1 MSFKT
6 ITYQTIALAGIT
18 QATYLVQQLA
28 TQGKADKEAMQASL
42 GSLLA
47 LEVDN
52 PVDIYGGLPGIKL
65 GLEQLQMQL
74 KTPSVPNP
82 ELARYAASLVFLE
95 TNFSADQTMQK
106 TVRDKLKVA
115 QAQSEHFGAM
125 HENVIA
131 NLADIYH
138 STISTMNPR
147 IMVNGDQVF
156 LSKPEIVNKIR
167 ALLLSGIRSAMLWK
181 QCGGSRWR
189 FIFFRQKMRTEIEFL
204 LSELETKSTAKT
216 G

>member
-6 ITYQTIALAGIT
+6 ITYQTIALAGIA

-28 TQGKADKEAMQASL
+28 TTGKADKNVIQASL

-47 LEVDN
+47 LDPEN
-52 PVDIYGGLPGIKL
+52 PVDIYGGLSGVKL
-65 GLEQLQMQL
+65 GLEQLQMQF
-74 KTPSVPNP
+74 KTHSVPNP
-82 ELARYAASLVFLE
+82 EVARYAASLVFLE
-95 TNFSADQTMQK
+95 TGFSANQAMLK

-115 QAQSEHFGAM
+115 QAQSEHFGLM

-138 STISTMNPR
+138 STISTMSPR
-147 IMVNGDQVF
+147 IMVNGDQTY
-156 LSKPEIVNKIR
+156 LSSPDVINKIR

-189 FIFFRQKMRTEIEFL
+189 FIFFRQKIRTEIDFL
-204 LSELETKSTAKT
+204 LAELGEEKTAS
-216 G
+216 

>member
-28 TQGKADKEAMQASL
+28 TQGEADKEAMQASL

-82 ELARYAASLVFLE
+82 EIARYAASLVFLE
-95 TNFSADQTMQK
+95 TNFSENQMMQK
-106 TVRDKLKVA
+106 NVHDKLKIA
-115 QAQSEHFGAM
+115 LAQSEHFGKM

-147 IMVNGDQVF
+147 IMVNGDQAF
-156 LSKPEIVNKIR
+156 LSKSEVINKIR

-204 LSELETKSTAKT
+204 LSELDAKNTAKI

>member
-6 ITYQTIALAGIT
+6 ITYQTIALAGIA

-28 TQGKADKEAMQASL
+28 TTGKADKDAMQTSL

-47 LEVDN
+47 MDPDN
-52 PVDIYGGLPGIKL
+52 PADIYGGLTGVKL
-65 GLEQLQMQL
+65 GLEQLQIQF
-74 KTPSVPNP
+74 KTHSIPNP
-82 ELARYAASLVFLE
+82 EIARYAASLVFLE
-95 TNFSADQTMQK
+95 ADFSTNQAMLK

-115 QAQSEHFGAM
+115 EAQSEHFGLM

-138 STISTMNPR
+138 RTISTMTPR
-147 IMVNGDQVF
+147 IMVNGDQTY
-156 LSKPEIVNKIR
+156 LSSPIVVNKIR
-167 ALLLSGIRSAMLWK
+167 ALLLSGIRSVMLWR

-189 FIFFRQKMRTEIEFL
+189 FILFRQKMRTEIEFL
-204 LSELETKSTAKT
+204 LSELGS
-216 G
+216 

>member
-6 ITYQTIALAGIT
+6 TTYQTIALAGIT

-28 TQGKADKEAMQASL
+28 TKGKADKEAMQASL

-52 PVDIYGGLPGIKL
+52 PVDIYGGLSGIKL
-65 GLEQLQMQL
+65 GLEQLQMQF
-74 KTPSVPNP
+74 KTHSIPNP
-82 ELARYAASLVFLE
+82 EIARYAASLVFLE
-95 TNFSADQTMQK
+95 SNFSENHSMQQ
-106 TVRDKLKVA
+106 TVRNKLKVA
-115 QAQSEHFGAM
+115 QAQSEHFGLM

-147 IMVNGDQVF
+147 IMVNGDQAF
-156 LSKPEIVNKIR
+156 LSTPEVVNKIR

-204 LSELETKSTAKT
+204 LSELDKKMA
-216 G
+216 

>member
-18 QATYLVQQLA
+18 QATYLVQKLA
-28 TQGKADKEAMQASL
+28 TTGKADKEALQASL

-52 PVDIYGGLPGIKL
+52 PVDIYGGLSGIKL
-65 GLEQLQMQL
+65 GLEQLQMQF
-74 KTPSVPNP
+74 KTHSIPNP
-82 ELARYAASLVFLE
+82 EIARYAASLVFLE
-95 TNFSADQTMQK
+95 SNFSENHSMQQ
-106 TVRDKLKVA
+106 TVRNKLKVA
-115 QAQSEHFGAM
+115 QAQSEHFGLM

-147 IMVNGDQVF
+147 IMVNGDQTF
-156 LSKPEIVNKIR
+156 LSTTEIVNKIR

-189 FIFFRQKMRTEIEFL
+189 FIFFRQKMRTEIDFL
-204 LSELETKSTAKT
+204 LSELEAKKTA
-216 G
+216 